1 MNPCP
6 AGCASPPLGK
16 RPNACTSFSLSVC
29 PGTLVVHTYLLWPL
43 LSEPCTRGE
52 AGTPPTSLFG
62 SGGVFGGCARAWGM
76 FGKGGSSRPLK
87 YSTFLQTCSC
97 WAVLSAAQMSNS
109 CCFLAYEMQLD
120 NIGSQRFGKGACAAS
135 GVLSPV
141 FLDDKRRFGCGV

>member
-6 AGCASPPLGK
+6 AGCASPRLGK
-16 RPNACTSFSLSVC
+16 RPNACTSFSLYVC

-52 AGTPPTSLFG
+52 AGTPPHLFVWVRRCVWG
-62 SGGVFGGCARAWGM
+62 SARAWGM
-76 FGKGGSSRPLK
+76 FGKGGSSGPLK

-109 CCFLAYEMQLD
+109 CWFLAYEMQLD
-120 NIGSQRFGKGACAAS
+120 NIGSQRFGEGGCAAS
-135 GVLSPV
+135 GVLSRV
-141 FLDDKRRFGCGV
+141 FLDDKQRFGCGV